1 MKEKRLNARDIQ
13 FFFGGGN
20 GAITGPEPQ
29 WWTCGICGKKFNDHG
44 LDVVLEGVSLDR
56 GAWVGD
62 ICGECL
68 TSVPKRLA
76 ERIREWAPILR
87 GKRPRRGDDE
97 DTNTNWADGL
107 LRVATL
113 FDTLDS
119 LDAITGGALARE
131 IGEGYKDME
140 ALRPQRPR
148 KAA

>member
-1 MKEKRLNARDIQ
+1 MSEKKLKARDMQ

-20 GAITGPEPQ
+20 GATTGPEPRR
-29 WWTCGICGKKFNDHG
+29 WTCGICGRGFNDHG
-44 LDVVLEGVSLDR
+44 LDVVLEGVTYLM

-68 TSVPKRLA
+68 ISSPKRLA
-76 ERIREWAPILR
+76 ERIRKWAPILR
-87 GKRPRRGDDE
+87 EKRPRRGNDE
-97 DTNTNWADGL
+97 DMNIKWADGL

-119 LDAITGGALARE
+119 LDAITGGTLARK
-131 IGEGYKDME
+131 IGEGYKDIE
-140 ALRPQRPR
+140 APRPQRTR